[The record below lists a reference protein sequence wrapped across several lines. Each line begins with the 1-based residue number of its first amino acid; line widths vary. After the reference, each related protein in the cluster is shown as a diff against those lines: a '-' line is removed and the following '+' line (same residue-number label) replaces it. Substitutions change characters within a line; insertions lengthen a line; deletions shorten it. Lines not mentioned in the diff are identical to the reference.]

1 MKSLVQKLIK
11 LLIEKKLTVSFAESV
26 TCGLASH
33 QLNITEGTSKI
44 FMGSI
49 ICYNEKVKM
58 NLMKVKPSLIKKY
71 SAESQEVTDALAK
84 NLPQLIDADIYV
96 AITGLDADGGSENPE
111 KPVGTVFFSLL
122 YKGKLVRL
130 RKKFDGEPLD
140 IKKQACEEVYHMII
154 DQLENK
160 APVS

>member
-11 LLIEKKLTVSFAESV
+11 LLTERKLTVSFAESV

-33 QLNITEGTSKI
+33 QLNITEGTSEI

-58 NLMKVKPSLIKKY
+58 NLLKVNSSLIKKY
-71 SAESQEVTDALAK
+71 TAESQEVTDALAK

-96 AITGLDADGGSENPE
+96 AITGLDADGGSETPE

-122 YKGKLVRL
+122 HGGKLTRN
-130 RKKFDGEPLD
+130 RKKFDGSPLD

-154 DQLENK
+154 NELEK
-160 APVS
+160 